1 VQPNAFRS
9 LNKVNV
15 LINRFSKVIATVIVL
30 LAGILLFSTDVLAV
44 EHSTGNDTV
53 VIPEIE
59 KALPGSGLS
68 DSNMAGNL
76 AQTTL
81 GLLVVLLVIGAAA
94 WAFKRFG
101 NVHVG
106 AQGRMKIIG
115 GISLGTRE
123 RAVLLQVGDQQL
135 LIGVSPGRVQ
145 TLHVLDKPVLI
156 EEKPGNATSFSS
168 RLQSAILNRKGDV
181 AEGEK

>member
-1 VQPNAFRS
+1 
-9 LNKVNV
+9 V
-15 LINRFSKVIATVIVL
+15 LINRLPNVTATVIVL
-30 LAGILLFSTDVLAV
+30 LAGILLFSTDVSAI
-44 EHSTGNDTV
+44 EHSSGNDTV
-53 VIPEIE
+53 AISETE
-59 KALPGSGLS
+59 KSLPGSGLS
-68 DSNMAGNL
+68 DANMAGNL

-123 RAVLLQVGDQQL
+123 RAVLLQVGDEQL
-135 LIGVSPGRVQ
+135 VIGVSPGRVQ
-145 TLHVLDKPVLI
+145 TLHVLDKPVLV
-156 EEKPGNATSFSS
+156 EGKPENATSFSS
-168 RLQSAILNRKGDV
+168 RLQSAILNRKGDSNR
-181 AEGEK
+181 GEK

>member
-1 VQPNAFRS
+1 MR
-9 LNKVNV
+9 
-15 LINRFSKVIATVIVL
+15 RFPGIIATVIVL
-30 LAGILLFSTDVLAV
+30 LTSAILFSVDVLAV
-44 EHSTGNDTV
+44 ENPVAETMVKN
-53 VIPEIE
+53 PEKPLE
-59 KALPGSGLS
+59 NTRPLAGSGLS
-68 DSNMAGNL
+68 DPDIAGNL
-76 AQTTL
+76 IQTTL

-135 LIGVSPGRVQ
+135 VIGVSPGRVQ
-145 TLHVLDKPVLI
+145 TLHVLDKPVLV

-168 RLQSAILNRKGDV
+168 RLQSAILNRKGDIN
-181 AEGEK
+181 EGEK

>member
-1 VQPNAFRS
+1 MRRLPG
-9 LNKVNV
+9 
-15 LINRFSKVIATVIVL
+15 IIATVIVL
-30 LAGILLFSTDVLAV
+30 LTSAILFSVDVLAV
-44 EHSTGNDTV
+44 ENPVAETTV
-53 VIPEIE
+53 TNPEKTLE
-59 KALPGSGLS
+59 NTRSLPGSGLS
-68 DSNMAGNL
+68 DPDIAGNL
-76 AQTTL
+76 IQTTL

-135 LIGVSPGRVQ
+135 VIGVSPGRVQ
-145 TLHVLDKPVLI
+145 TLHVLDKPVLV
-156 EEKPGNATSFSS
+156 EEKPGNSTSFSS
-168 RLQSAILNRKGDV
+168 RLQSAILNRKGDIN
-181 AEGEK
+181 EGEK